1 MFSGGF
7 YSNLRF
13 LGQVGKLYL
22 VCEDP
27 DGIILVDQHAAHER
41 VNFER
46 IKKSYLEEAFSCS
59 QKLLIPEVVEL
70 TVREIN
76 TAQQFAEE
84 MEKLGFDFEVFGEN
98 AVRVK
103 SVPGFLRDSD
113 YARVF
118 VDLFDELDGLG
129 DPKSLEGHLDAVC
142 TTMACHSS
150 ITANRTLSEQ
160 EARTLFA
167 DMDASENPHAC
178 PHGRPVATRISYN
191 MLEKMF
197 KRT

>member
-1 MFSGGF
+1 
-7 YSNLRF
+7 
-13 LGQVGKLYL
+13 
-22 VCEDP
+22 
-27 DGIILVDQHAAHER
+27 
-41 VNFER
+41 
-46 IKKSYLEEAFSCS
+46 
-59 QKLLIPEVVEL
+59 
-70 TVREIN
+70 
-76 TAQQFAEE
+76 
-84 MEKLGFDFEVFGEN
+84 MEKLGFDFEVFGES

-113 YARVF
+113 YTRVF
-118 VDLFDELDGLG
+118 TDLFDELDGLG
-129 DPKSLEGHLDAVC
+129 DPKSLGEHLDTVC
-142 TTMACHSS
+142 ATMACHSS